1 MLTVNVRK
9 QGGAAVITIPADVL
23 KVIDAAVGSTLE
35 LVVRDGAF
43 TARPLMK
50 NGGKRFTLK
59 DLLQGTT
66 PARVAKLNAET
77 AWARQSGAAVGREI
91 G

>member
-1 MLTVNVRK
+1 MMTVNVRK

-23 KVIDAAVGSTLE
+23 KVIDAAVGTTLE
-35 LVVRDGAF
+35 LIVRDGAF
-43 TARPLMK
+43 TARPLKMS
-50 NGGKRFTLK
+50 GGKRFTLK
-59 DLLQGTT
+59 DLLRGTT

-77 AWARQSGAAVGREI
+77 AWARQSGAVVGREI

>member
-1 MLTVNVRK
+1 MMTVNVRK

-23 KVIDAAVGSTLE
+23 KVIDAEVGSTLE

-50 NGGKRFTLK
+50 KGGERFTLK
-59 DLLQGTT
+59 DLLRGTT
-66 PARVAKLNAET
+66 PARMAKLNSDT
-77 AWARQSGAAVGREI
+77 AWARQSSAAVGREI

>member
-1 MLTVNVRK
+1 MMTVNVRR

-23 KVIDAAVGSTLE
+23 KVIDAEVGSTLQ
-35 LVVRDGAF
+35 LVVADGAF
-43 TARPLMK
+43 TARPLK
-50 NGGKRFTLK
+50 ASGGKRFTLK

-66 PARVAKLNAET
+66 SARLAKLNAET

>member
-1 MLTVNVRK
+1 M
-9 QGGAAVITIPADVL
+9 ITIPADVL
-23 KVIDAAVGSTLE
+23 KVIDAELGSTLE

-43 TARPLMK
+43 TARQLMK

-66 PARVAKLNAET
+66 PARLAKLNAET
-77 AWARQSGAAVGREI
+77 AWARQSGVAVGREI
-91 G
+91 GWRQRPYRNRAMYT